1 MIVQRH
7 LQRHA
12 RVSGLVCDHW
22 GDADFAAFSQQVHG
36 GYAKLDSD
44 LRDLFESKWGPDTF
58 VVTGKIGRPDLSST
72 KAFAPDGYIYL
83 RSFNPSKK
91 AAIPAA
97 QLPAYLSD
105 LAFFDAWE
113 LQYGKWVT
121 WWADK
126 IGALAYVCS
135 DAEYAQTEAFRQEL
149 TDWQKRA
156 ESQAGLKSIAID
168 KPKDAPTGGGGGSLS
183 DASQLLKNV
192 VLLVGLGFGFY
203 ILTSVMAPLLSGAA
217 KTKEEY
223 KRLRA

>member
-12 RVSGLVCDHW
+12 RVSGLICDHW
-22 GDADFAAFSQQVHG
+22 GDAEFAAFSQQVHG

-44 LRDLFESKWGPDTF
+44 LRALLESRWGADTF
-58 VVTGKIGRPDLSST
+58 VATGRIGRPDLAKT

-83 RSFNPSKK
+83 YAFNPSKR
-91 AAIPAA
+91 ATIPTDK
-97 QLPAYLSD
+97 LSAYLSD
-105 LAFFDAWE
+105 LGFYDAWE
-113 LQYGKWVT
+113 LQYGKWLT
-121 WWADK
+121 WWVNK
-126 IGALAYVCS
+126 IDSTYVCA

-156 ESQAGLKSIAID
+156 EAQAGIKSIGVD
-168 KPKDAPTGGGGGSLS
+168 KPKDAPTGGGGGGSLS
-183 DASQLLKNV
+183 DVSQLLTSV
-192 VLLVGLGFGFY
+192 VWLVGLGFGFY